1 MSRSLN
7 DVRREEALRQ
17 QRQVA
22 QITNQPEE
30 DPVVGVAGGDSQRL
44 RGIPAVGRGV
54 DGSIP
59 GTDPLAVLMAKE
71 DAA

>member
-17 QRQVA
+17 QQRVDE
-22 QITNQPEE
+22 ITSQPDQETI
-30 DPVVGVAGGDSQRL
+30 VGTAGGDSQRL
-44 RGIPAVGRGV
+44 RGIPAIGRGV

-59 GTDPLAVLMAKE
+59 GTDPLEAYLAKE